1 MYREQLES
9 LAELLGVSRN
19 VKFVNEYL
27 SLSDLVVYL
36 QSSDIFVTPYPG
48 KDQIASGTMAYA
60 MAAVGAIISTPYLYA
75 QEVLANGRGQLV
87 PFSDSN
93 ALAAATIRY
102 LSDPQFHADTR
113 QRAYRYAQSM
123 FWPEVGEQYHKVL
136 SQSLSCQRER
146 TLTMNRLPSI
156 ASYKVTS

>member
-1 MYREQLES
+1 
-9 LAELLGVSRN
+9 
-19 VKFVNEYL
+19 
-27 SLSDLVVYL
+27 
-36 QSSDIFVTPYPG
+36 
-48 KDQIASGTMAYA
+48 MAYA

-113 QRAYRYAQSM
+113 QRAID
-123 FWPEVGEQYHKVL
+123 
-136 SQSLSCQRER
+136 
-146 TLTMNRLPSI
+146 TLNPCSGQKLENSI
-156 ASYKVTS
+156 SKFSRSPCPASGNAPLR